1 MAKDVALF
9 AVHGMGKTPT
19 NFADELE
26 EELLSELGS
35 AHWDR
40 VYFKPIYYQGLL
52 QKKQETVFNT
62 MKNRAELDWLAL
74 RRFLLYGFSDAAGL
88 EYRSAEPNSLY
99 EQTQGIIF
107 GVLNEAFDKLGQ
119 TAKPVVI
126 ICQSL
131 GGHVLSNYLWD
142 SQMTNAT
149 RGIWSNGRL
158 WGAPRGSEKDNFRRL
173 KTLRF
178 LYTTGCNIPNFVT
191 GLGRDNI
198 RAIKTTTSGYDIR
211 WFNYYDED
219 DPLGWPLKPLSTSYG
234 HAVRR
239 DIRVN
244 AGGSFLGHLT
254 HSWNPLSHT
263 RYWRDREIVRP
274 LARHLKGLL

>member
-107 GVLNEAFDKLGQ
+107 GVLNEAFDKLG
-119 TAKPVVI
+119 
-126 ICQSL
+126 L
-131 GGHVLSNYLWD
+131 
-142 SQMTNAT
+142 
-149 RGIWSNGRL
+149 
-158 WGAPRGSEKDNFRRL
+158 E
-173 KTLRF
+173 
-178 LYTTGCNIPNFVT
+178 
-191 GLGRDNI
+191 
-198 RAIKTTTSGYDIR
+198 
-211 WFNYYDED
+211 
-219 DPLGWPLKPLSTSYG
+219 
-234 HAVRR
+234 
-239 DIRVN
+239 
-244 AGGSFLGHLT
+244 
-254 HSWNPLSHT
+254 
-263 RYWRDREIVRP
+263 
-274 LARHLKGLL
+274 

>member
-178 LYTTGCNIPNFVT
+178 LYTTGCNIPIFVT

-211 WFNYYDED
+211 WFNYNDED